1 MLYRVNKS
9 GVLCQEPL
17 RRWSRLKSWR
27 TTGEGSRERFNLSNE
42 DRPAAV
48 EARAVDVASGSA
60 GTEREREKENRAP
73 FFHSLRRIVSS
84 GSR

>member
-9 GVLCQEPL
+9 GVLCQEPP
-17 RRWSRLKSWR
+17 RRW
-27 TTGEGSRERFNLSNE
+27 TTGEGGRERFNLSKE

-48 EARAVDVASGSA
+48 QERAVDVASGSA

-73 FFHSLRRIVSS
+73 FFHSLMRIVSS